1 MLGRREETVSE
12 RTRILGATAAIVLLA
27 VALSGCGEGQA
38 KEEAARMTGGNPDH
52 GAVLIQK
59 YGCSACHTIPGIEGA
74 RATIGPPLDRLGQ
87 RAHLAGELPNTPEN
101 LIRWITDPQS
111 VARGTAMP
119 DVGVSDPEARHIAAY
134 LYTLR

>member
-1 MLGRREETVSE
+1 MLGRREKTLSE
-12 RTRILGATAAIVLLA
+12 RKKSWGTAAALVLLA
-27 VALSGCGEGQA
+27 AALSGCGEGKA

-52 GAVLIQK
+52 GVVLIQK

-74 RATIGPPLDRLGQ
+74 RATIGPSLDRIGE
-87 RAHLAGELPNTPEN
+87 RPHLAGELPNTPEN
-101 LIRWITDPQS
+101 LILWITDPQS

-134 LYTLR
+134 LYTLK

>member
-1 MLGRREETVSE
+1 MSE
-12 RTRILGATAAIVLLA
+12 RNRSWGVAAAVVLLA
-27 VALSGCGEGQA
+27 ASLAGCGDQV
-38 KEEAARMTGGNPDH
+38 KEEAAQMTGGNPDH

-87 RAHLAGELPNTPEN
+87 RAYLAGQLPNTPEN

-111 VARGTAMP
+111 VERGTAMP

>member
-1 MLGRREETVSE
+1 MSE
-12 RTRILGATAAIVLLA
+12 RDKSWGPAVALVLLA
-27 VALSGCGEGQA
+27 VALSGCGERQV

-74 RATIGPPLDRLGQ
+74 RATIGPPLDRIGQ
-87 RAHLAGELPNTPEN
+87 RAYLAGQLPNTPEN

-111 VARGTAMP
+111 VERGTAMP